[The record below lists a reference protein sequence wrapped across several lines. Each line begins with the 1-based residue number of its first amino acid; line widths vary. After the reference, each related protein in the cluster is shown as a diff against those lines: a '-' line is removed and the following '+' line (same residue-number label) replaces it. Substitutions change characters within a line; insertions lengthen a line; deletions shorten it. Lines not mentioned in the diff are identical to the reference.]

1 MDPGVTKTSSIM
13 NSMAI
18 SVIPVLIW
26 INLTLED
33 GRSSMNL
40 WGSWHG
46 NSIDWKGFIFYDKFY
61 ILDIDGH
68 LKIQDN
74 DIVLKQLSFS
84 VNGDNVT
91 ASGHCLKQDLF
102 QCDAKIG
109 LKDIDL
115 RLQAQNTPRGILFK
129 GIVDLQNI
137 HLDFA
142 DLKARIVNGKYPKNK
157 GHLPVFIIKTGPC
170 PLLRSRLKIFRAN
183 YVGSPDEKAITL
195 SAKMYEGNLLGR
207 IFLKTSS
214 WPWQVKGQGQ
224 CEGMDIN
231 SLGRDLFSQQF
242 HGLVSGN
249 FDLQGPRNRGISGNL
264 ILHHG
269 SFDGTQLQEW
279 MTKTLPSG
287 LPGDGR

>member
-1 MDPGVTKTSSIM
+1 
-13 NSMAI
+13 
-18 SVIPVLIW
+18 
-26 INLTLED
+26 
-33 GRSSMNL
+33 MNL
-40 WGSWHG
+40 WGSWYKE
-46 NSIDWKGFIFYDKFY
+46 NIDWKGFIFYDKLY
-61 ILDIDGH
+61 ILDIDMKMLG
-68 LKIQDN
+68 N
-74 DIVLKQLSFS
+74 DIVLKKLSFS
-84 VNGDNVT
+84 VNKDNVT

-142 DLKARIVNGKYPKNK
+142 DLKARIVNGNIQNK
-157 GHLPVFIIKTGPC
+157 GHPLVFDHQKQDPVPIKITAKNIWA
-170 PLLRSRLKIFRAN
+170 SI

-195 SAKMYEGNLLGR
+195 SAKMYEGNLFGR

-231 SLGRDLFSQQF
+231 SLGRDLFSSNSMV
-242 HGLVSGN
+242 LCPD
-249 FDLQGPRNRGISGNL
+249 FDLKVPGIGGFPE
-264 ILHHG
+264 I
-269 SFDGTQLQEW
+269 
-279 MTKTLPSG
+279 
-287 LPGDGR
+287 